1 MLFPRSLC
9 SLGVLERVRKEGSI
23 AGSHSLLLVAPFWP
37 AQVWFSDIMSLLA
50 GQPWQIPLRRD
61 LLSQAGGTIFH
72 PRPEL
77 WDLWVWPLRGLK
89 YLEAVLSAGVIET
102 VLSSRAPSTGRLYG
116 LKWNV
121 STWCR
126 ERELDPV
133 NCPVASVLE
142 FLQDRFSAGL
152 TPSTLRVYVAAIVA
166 FHAPLDV
173 GPLRRHQLV
182 VRFLRGAWRMRPATR
197 SRVPTWDLAVVL
209 EGLSLAPFEPLE
221 LAMAK
226 NLTFKMVFLL
236 AITSLKRVGDLQAL
250 AISPTCLEFAP
261 GGVKAILHPRPG
273 YVPKVPSN
281 VARPVV
287 LQAFH
292 PPPHVSAEEER
303 LHLLCPVRALNIFS
317 QKSSHWRR
325 SAMRLGGPP
334 RILHQGL

>member
-1 MLFPRSLC
+1 M
-9 SLGVLERVRKEGSI
+9 
-23 AGSHSLLLVAPFWP
+23 
-37 AQVWFSDIMSLLA
+37 
-50 GQPWQIPLRRD
+50 
-61 LLSQAGGTIFH
+61 
-72 PRPEL
+72 
-77 WDLWVWPLRGLK
+77 
-89 YLEAVLSAGVIET
+89 
-102 VLSSRAPSTGRLYG
+102 
-116 LKWNV
+116 
-121 STWCR
+121 
-126 ERELDPV
+126 
-133 NCPVASVLE
+133 LE

-152 TPSTLRVYVAAIVA
+152 TPSTLRVYVAAIAA

-173 GPLRRHQLV
+173 GPLGRHQLV

-221 LAMAK
+221 LATTK

-261 GGVKAILHPRPG
+261 GGVKAILHPKPG
-273 YVPKVPSN
+273 YVPKVPFN

-303 LHLLCPVRALNIFS
+303 LRHERLYVMTQHQSGLEWFHSCFRRATLRGIPQSVVTDAVSRSLL
-317 QKSSHWRR
+317 
-325 SAMRLGGPP
+325 GE
-334 RILHQGL
+334 QGLQS